1 MHPTP
6 KGTSIKLSSCP
17 ALGARGRPDR
27 WHTAAPWRLQRTDE
41 RFMVVFYHS
50 SLNFVLWDIKVFA
63 SRLKLLPKPNSLHCS
78 VLFHIWKDAL
88 WAQGSTQTA
97 SEFRAPFWNISLQ
110 SAITN
115 AGKHSIT
122 VYTAH
127 NNILWSE
134 AQHWEQES
142 LRFRAILQY
151 KHAKHYNPSGPEQ
164 QHLEI
169 MASSQTTALNPSST
183 KGMPSCHALHTL
195 CAIT

>member
-1 MHPTP
+1 MT
-6 KGTSIKLSSCP
+6 
-17 ALGARGRPDR
+17 AAADR
-27 WHTAAPWRLQRTDE
+27 WKIHGG
-41 RFMVVFYHS
+41 
-50 SLNFVLWDIKVFA
+50 I
-63 SRLKLLPKPNSLHCS
+63 LPQLAEFCTLGHKGFC
-78 VLFHIWKDAL
+78 FKA
-88 WAQGSTQTA
+88 QTA
-97 SEFRAPFWNISLQ
+97 SQAQQLTLFCSVPHLEGCSVGSGKHANSIWIQGTILKIALQ